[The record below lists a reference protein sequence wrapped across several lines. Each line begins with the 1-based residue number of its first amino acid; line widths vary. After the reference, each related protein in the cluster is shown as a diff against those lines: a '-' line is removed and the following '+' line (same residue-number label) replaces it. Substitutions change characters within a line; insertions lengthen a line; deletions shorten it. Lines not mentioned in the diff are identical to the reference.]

1 MKIFFIGDAADFH
14 VVDKFNQATQ
24 VLKEKEIFLFSGISI
39 EKNQAG
45 SSIVNDTNVVNY
57 DLSCILFLKFLK
69 NSQFTK
75 NVIKALLFPLQII
88 LLKFLK
94 WRNPDSVFHAFTMYY
109 AVLCYFTRLHYVVT
123 PQASEILHR
132 IDLSKI
138 YRFFA
143 IRALGHATNI
153 IVDSQE
159 MQVKLTEYG
168 IDSLVFK
175 NGFDAQKLLTDS
187 TEVYERDLI
196 VSIRGLRALYRIDKV
211 FDGRDALSKA
221 VGLQLIYPASDLDYK
236 KKLKPRLLNIDA
248 DVGTLD
254 KPSMYGLLRRSKL
267 VISIPETDS
276 SPRSVY
282 EAIFAG
288 AAAAVTKSSY
298 LDELPSCM
306 LKRIFVVDLDNIYW
320 MAEALAFA
328 DDVVRKQYIPSQKA
342 LNMCDYNTT
351 MQKISDAFYNE

>member
-1 MKIFFIGDAADFH
+1 MKVFFIGDAADFH
-14 VVDKFNQATQ
+14 VVDKFNQASR
-24 VLKEKEIFLFSGISI
+24 VLKDKEIFLFSGISI
-39 EKNQAG
+39 ETNQLG
-45 SSIVNDTNVVNY
+45 STLVNDTNVVNY
-57 DLSCILFLKFLK
+57 DLSYILFLKFFK

-75 NVIKALLFPLQII
+75 NAIKALLYPLQII

-109 AVLCYFTRLHYVVT
+109 AVLCYFTRLDCVVT

-143 IRALGHATNI
+143 IRALGHATNV
-153 IVDSQE
+153 IVDSQQ
-159 MQVKLTEYG
+159 MQRKLTEYG
-168 IDSLVFK
+168 INSLVFK
-175 NGFDAQKLLTDS
+175 NGFDAQKLLMDS
-187 TEVYERDLI
+187 TEVCKRNLT
-196 VSIRGLRALYRIDKV
+196 VSIRGLRALYRIDRI
-211 FDGRDALSKA
+211 FDARDVLSRA
-221 VGLQLIYPASDLDYK
+221 IGIHLIYPASDLDYK
-236 KKLKPRLLNIDA
+236 KKLKPRLLKIDV

-254 KPSMYGLLRRSKL
+254 KSSMYGLLRRSKL

-288 AAAAVTKSSY
+288 AAVAVTNSSY
-298 LDELPSCM
+298 LDELPACM
-306 LKRIFVVDLDNIYW
+306 SKRILVVDLDNIYW

-328 DDVVRKQYIPSQKA
+328 DDVVSKQYIPSQKA
-342 LNMCDYNTT
+342 LNMCDSNTT

>member
-1 MKIFFIGDAADFH
+1 MKIFFIGDAEDFH

-24 VLKEKEIFLFSGISI
+24 VLKDKEIFLFSGISI
-39 EKNQAG
+39 EKNQLG
-45 SSIVNDTNVVNY
+45 STLVNDANVVKY
-57 DLSCILFLKFLK
+57 DLSFMLFLNFLK
-69 NSQFTK
+69 NSQFIK
-75 NVIKALLFPLQII
+75 NVIKALLYPLQII
-88 LLKFLK
+88 LLKFVK
-94 WRNPDSVFHAFTMYY
+94 WRNPGSKFHAFTMYY
-109 AVLCYFTRLHYVVT
+109 AVLCYFTRLDCVVT

-132 IDLSKI
+132 LDLSKI

-143 IRALGHATNI
+143 IRALSYATKI
-153 IVDSQE
+153 IVDSQQ
-159 MQVKLTEYG
+159 MQVKLTEFG

-175 NGFDAQKLLTDS
+175 NGFDAQQLLADS
-187 TEVYERDLI
+187 SNPPERDLI
-196 VSIRGLRALYRIDKV
+196 VSIRGLRALYRIDKI
-211 FDGRDALSKA
+211 FDARDALSRA
-221 VGLQLIYPASDLDYK
+221 IGLLLIYPASDLDYK
-236 KKLKPRLLNIDA
+236 KKLERRLLNIDA

-288 AAAAVTKSSY
+288 SAAAVTKSSY
-298 LDELPSCM
+298 LDELPVCM
-306 LKRIFVVDLDNIYW
+306 LKRILVVDLDNIYW

-328 DDVVRKQYIPSQKA
+328 DDVVSKQYIPSQEA
-342 LNMCDYNTT
+342 LNMCDSNTT